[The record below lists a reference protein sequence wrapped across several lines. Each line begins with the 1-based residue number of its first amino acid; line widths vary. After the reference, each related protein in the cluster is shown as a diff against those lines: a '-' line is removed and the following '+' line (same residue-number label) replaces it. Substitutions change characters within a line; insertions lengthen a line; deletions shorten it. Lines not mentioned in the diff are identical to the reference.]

1 MQVSHLNL
9 PQFIPT
15 KSSQGA
21 IYGRDAHS
29 ENLKL
34 LDLSKDQEPATYS
47 SRHAPRSA
55 RLPLVPNTT
64 PVPDVHT
71 ESQFATT
78 SRTDTGLSRSAL
90 TSSAAAS
97 THLQSAQHAQQASLD
112 WPGSPAFKMPTAFG
126 GPSPL
131 QASRLEGQ
139 PKSWQ
144 VHSTAGTAREPA
156 SPNSKSLAA
165 KAWQQALAGSSAHEQ
180 WVMRRHL
187 THGRMSE
194 AGTENSWGELSI
206 RLPKQA
212 IDNSNEEQLL
222 QQLPDGLNEAAEL
235 VKLTKV
241 RTARHVQTP
250 KKQ

>member
-15 KSSQGA
+15 KSSPGDTP
-21 IYGRDAHS
+21 YGRDAHS
-29 ENLKL
+29 EHLKL
-34 LDLSKDQEPATYS
+34 LELSEVQRWDQESAVH
-47 SRHAPRSA
+47 SRKHVSRSA

-71 ESQFATT
+71 DSQFATT
-78 SRTDTGLSRSAL
+78 SPAGTGLSRTAL
-90 TSSAAAS
+90 PSSTAAA
-97 THLQSAQHAQQASLD
+97 TDLQSAQQASLD
-112 WPGSPAFKMPTAFG
+112 WPASPVFKMPTAFG

-156 SPNSKSLAA
+156 SPNSNSLAA

-180 WVMRRHL
+180 WAMRRHL

-194 AGTENSWGELSI
+194 AGSEDGWGELSI

-212 IDNSNEEQLL
+212 VDNSNEEQLL
-222 QQLPDGLNEAAEL
+222 QQLLDELNEAAEL

-241 RTARHVQTP
+241 STA
-250 KKQ
+250 